1 MKDSLAQDNDEDDG
15 VRKVI
20 QDGIDKLKREGI
32 VISQA
37 TFYQIL
43 AAVNKTNIID
53 INLHPVRLN
62 FHQTLVLL
70 LNLPLFNYLYAL
82 FIFVSIFSYTSLLD
96 NSSYS
101 WIAEVCRLVL
111 GLSIIYAQGYSWYN
125 LNGLSIYAVLL
136 IIVGSFLWFLY
147 FQNDIKRRIPNLSIS

>member
-1 MKDSLAQDNDEDDG
+1 MIKYNTKNSSGLIYFCWAQLFFAM
-15 VRKVI
+15 VFMFHMF
-20 QDGIDKLKREGI
+20 
-32 VISQA
+32 
-37 TFYQIL
+37 T
-43 AAVNKTNIID
+43 IIH
-53 INLHPVRLN
+53 N
-62 FHQTLVLL
+62 TE
-70 LNLPLFNYLYAL
+70 PLFNYLYAL